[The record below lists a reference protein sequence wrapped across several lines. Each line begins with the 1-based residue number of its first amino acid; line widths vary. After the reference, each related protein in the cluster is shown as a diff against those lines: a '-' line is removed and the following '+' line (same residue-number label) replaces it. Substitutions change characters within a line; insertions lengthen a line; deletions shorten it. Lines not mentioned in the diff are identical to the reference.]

1 MSTGRGSG
9 PSTPWLISIRF
20 SEKVRRCQENVVNS
34 WICWRWCFIF
44 LLQIQPV
51 GNLLPTQP
59 ICFDLL
65 GPSQIPSW
73 WGHGSLVI
81 EQAMPQRSHWG
92 VSQAIVTYC
101 NESHLVYLL
110 STCLLTDLSM
120 DSFNWVMIIF
130 RGKNMVILLNIML
143 YKFVGVARFP
153 IETIPCIYWRWC
165 LICPRLIPL
174 LGGQR
179 RVEGVSWIILVVS
192 WNGGSPSHHRFQY

>member
-1 MSTGRGSG
+1 MSR
-9 PSTPWLISIRF
+9 
-20 SEKVRRCQENVVNS
+20 ERRK
-34 WICWRWCFIF
+34 F
-44 LLQIQPV
+44 L
-51 GNLLPTQP
+51 
-59 ICFDLL
+59 DLL
-65 GPSQIPSW
+65 KMMFYFPIANPACGESAAHSAHMLWSSGTLSNPQLVGSWQPSYWAS
-73 WGHGSLVI
+73 HAAKKSLRSI
-81 EQAMPQRSHWG
+81 ASHCNILQR
-92 VSQAIVTYC
+92 VTPC
-101 NESHLVYLL
+101 LLL

-120 DSFNWVMIIF
+120 DSFNWVMIVF

-179 RVEGVSWIILVVS
+179 RVEGVGWIILVVS